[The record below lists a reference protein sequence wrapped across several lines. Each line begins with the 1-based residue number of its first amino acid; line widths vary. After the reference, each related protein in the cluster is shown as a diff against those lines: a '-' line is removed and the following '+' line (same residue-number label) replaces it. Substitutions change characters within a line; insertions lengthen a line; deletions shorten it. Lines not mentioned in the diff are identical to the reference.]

1 LLQNRFVAKD
11 GERIEDSLFNLLNQV
26 CVKFLN
32 KSLRNLGNIA
42 EDDLFRLAMRE
53 RKVLMDYAPSSLA
66 VKDIKLVVEKILSE
80 NVVHD
85 MDGGL
90 EFFVDRKS

>member
-1 LLQNRFVAKD
+1 
-11 GERIEDSLFNLLNQV
+11 
-26 CVKFLN
+26 
-32 KSLRNLGNIA
+32 
-42 EDDLFRLAMRE
+42 
-53 RKVLMDYAPSSLA
+53 MDYAPSSLA